1 MASTLDFLK
10 LTDRYELKARL
21 LPALLAV
28 LVAAPGAVAVLSSAQ
43 LGWLT
48 NLLTGGGLAT
58 VCPVALAYFA
68 SAAGR
73 HYERR
78 LWPRWPYDAPTNR
91 WLNPSDT
98 TCSQQQKELWYAA
111 VQETIGIDIPSVATK
126 GNQEELD
133 RVINDAV
140 RALRSFFRGREGDSL
155 LVTHNED
162 YGFARNLAGLWL
174 VWLPLSVGGVV
185 AAWISHALE
194 GTGLFWGSMAT
205 VMLLVCLVS
214 LRGLPGYV
222 RQRADRYAESFF
234 GMLTGVN
241 LKQHGDPRVE
251 L

>member
-28 LVAAPGAVAVLSSAQ
+28 LVGAPGAAAVLSSAQ

-73 HYERR
+73 RYERKI
-78 LWPRWPYDAPTNR
+78 WPRWPYDSPTNR
-91 WLNPSDT
+91 WLNPNDA

-111 VQETIGIDIPSVATK
+111 IRETTGIDIPRVAAK
-126 GNQEELD
+126 GDQEELG

-140 RALRSFFRGREGDSL
+140 RALRTFFRGKEGHGL
-155 LVTHNED
+155 LATHNED
-162 YGFARNLAGLWL
+162 YGFARNLAGMWL
-174 VWLPLSVGGVV
+174 VWLPLSISSVV
-185 AAWISHALE
+185 AAWLSYVVE
-194 GTGLFWGSMAT
+194 GTGLSWGVMAT
-205 VMLLVCLVS
+205 AILLVCLIL
-214 LRGLPGYV
+214 LRALPGYV

-234 GMLTGVN
+234 GML
-241 LKQHGDPRVE
+241 PRVMSHP
-251 L
+251 